1 MQLIIVC
8 FFYCH
13 HHEAVFVAL
22 NLDHVSCFSYIFWKL
37 SCLHVSWRISFN
49 SLLTGQYFFVV
60 VIIRCASDEIIFIS
74 LLLNKNSLM
83 EPSLLLH
90 FRPNNQNSKF
100 LMLLLLHI
108 YIVCVLLTCLLHYIT
123 LWGFDSFSVNN
134 RKL

>member
-13 HHEAVFVAL
+13 HHEAMFVAL
-22 NLDHVSCFSYIFWKL
+22 NLDHVSCFSYKFWKL

-60 VIIRCASDEIIFIS
+60 LIIRCASDEIIFIS

-90 FRPNNQNSKF
+90 FRPSNQNSKIF
-100 LMLLLLHI
+100 NVVPFTHLYCLRFI
-108 YIVCVLLTCLLHYIT
+108 IFEPVYYII
-123 LWGFDSFSVNN
+123 
-134 RKL
+134 